1 MQQINKFWGYHTWCI
16 KLTFHEM
23 INRPTPRIR
32 SKSGSGTS
40 PCCCLA
46 WFLCQL
52 TTVQIEFVE
61 LVSEIN
67 QSDWGM
73 SFKIYM
79 SKISLIDGPT
89 SVTNSLKIRIRDKFV
104 LLLHKVRLS
113 VNIWYTHR
121 ERSLYPQTW
130 FIPLIHSINGFYT
143 FDINIYRYIRR
154 GNNDKDL
161 IMIRISSRSLTVN
174 V

>member
-1 MQQINKFWGYHTWCI
+1 MRWLIDQRPDQKQI
-16 KLTFHEM
+16 
-23 INRPTPRIR
+23 RIR
-32 SKSGSGTS
+32 NESLLL
-40 PCCCLA
+40 PR
-46 WFLCQL
+46 
-52 TTVQIEFVE
+52 
-61 LVSEIN
+61 LVSMSIDDCSNWICWLSEIN

-79 SKISLIDGPT
+79 AKISLIDGPT

-113 VNIWYTHR
+113 VNIWYTHH